1 MFAGAKEKVLGTA
14 RRLVSQNKV
23 RLKEDG
29 FDLDLI
35 YLTEQIIC
43 MGLPAQGSEALYRN
57 PIDSVVRF
65 LEKNHGGRY
74 KVFNLCNE
82 RTYDIS
88 KFGDACASFP
98 FDDHGA
104 PPLAL
109 VVAFCQSAKS
119 WLLAGID
126 NMVVVHCKAGK
137 GRTGLMACCLLM
149 HLGYHRTAAE
159 AIAFYNGRRTKDGR
173 GLTVPSQRRYVYYYE
188 RVLRGISFEGAQRT
202 LRAVRLSGLPAKKV
216 AKLSLGNSS
225 ALGEAKFTR
234 LVVTIRKNGAAI
246 PEAGVVIEI
255 DPRLPLG
262 APHTARCNL
271 LVSAD
276 LCVSLA
282 DEAGHE
288 LCKLW
293 MHPNLEPE
301 EACFVLAN
309 DKFRSEVDVSDKG
322 ALPDGF
328 TLAFLFCDGAADET
342 SGNTSGNTS
351 GRDSSF
357 ELGVSANTSMN
368 CMSDAMTSSSS
379 SSSSRREEACEEA
392 RSCEEASSSRREERR
407 EESSAPATANASIST
422 MPPQPLPP
430 PPPPPPQGYVGAHV
444 GANEAP
450 SIPSGGEV
458 LEQPPPPPRAA
469 YADNDAG
476 DSPGAAQDTP
486 GHSARDES

>member
-188 RVLRGISFEGAQRT
+188 RVLRGVSFEGAQRT

-216 AKLSLGNSS
+216 AKLSRGNSS
-225 ALGEAKFTR
+225 AVGEAKFTR

-262 APHTARCNL
+262 AQHTARCNL

-276 LCVSLA
+276 LCVSLV
-282 DEAGHE
+282 DEVGHE

-293 MHPNLEPE
+293 MHPHLEPE

-309 DKFRSEVDVSDKG
+309 DKFRSELDVSDKG

-342 SGNTSGNTS
+342 SG
-351 GRDSSF
+351 RDNSF

-379 SSSSRREEACEEA
+379 SSSSRREEA
-392 RSCEEASSSRREERR
+392 SSSRRDEHRDG
-407 EESSAPATANASIST
+407 SSAPAPANASIST

-430 PPPPPPQGYVGAHV
+430 PPPPPEGYVGAHV

-450 SIPSGGEV
+450 STPSGGEV
-458 LEQPPPPPRAA
+458 LDEPPPLPRAA
-469 YADNDAG
+469 YAHNDAG
-476 DSPGAAQDTP
+476 NSPGAAQDTP

>member
-98 FDDHGA
+98 FDDH
-104 PPLAL
+104 
-109 VVAFCQSAKS
+109 
-119 WLLAGID
+119 
-126 NMVVVHCKAGK
+126 
-137 GRTGLMACCLLM
+137 
-149 HLGYHRTAAE
+149 AE

-188 RVLRGISFEGAQRT
+188 RVLRGVSFEGAQRT

-309 DKFRSEVDVSDKG
+309 DKFRSEVD
-322 ALPDGF
+322 
-328 TLAFLFCDGAADET
+328 
-342 SGNTSGNTS
+342 
-351 GRDSSF
+351 
-357 ELGVSANTSMN
+357 
-368 CMSDAMTSSSS
+368 
-379 SSSSRREEACEEA
+379 
-392 RSCEEASSSRREERR
+392 
-407 EESSAPATANASIST
+407 
-422 MPPQPLPP
+422 
-430 PPPPPPQGYVGAHV
+430 GYVGAHV